1 MENGIGARSELLPN
15 ACVPPGV
22 FHLVMAVSLLSPIL
36 GGCASPGEPVE
47 RKPPVAE
54 EVSDLRAE
62 QTANQVVLT
71 FTLPNQ
77 TVDRRPLTHQ
87 LAIEIYRGIGA
98 PGADSEAHMTL
109 LATVPSAEVNQ
120 YATERR
126 VLYVDSLSPQDFAQT
141 DVAGASYSIRTRAS
155 VEKDSEPSNVAYL
168 LIRPAFEPISDVRT
182 QVTQSAITLTWTAP
196 TKTFTGSTPPLTGCR
211 IYRAEEGAIGESAKA
226 PFVKIGESQSPSFQ
240 DTQFE
245 FGKTYVYSVRSIV
258 GSGVE
263 ALESADSNL
272 VTITPRDTFP
282 PAAPLG
288 LVVALVPRGADTPA
302 HLELSW
308 AISPETDVAGY
319 NVYRSEQAG
328 APGTRLTTDLLLT
341 PAFRDMNVEPGH
353 RYLYTVTA
361 VDRSGNESPASEAI
375 SGGVPA
381 ESQPAP

>member
-1 MENGIGARSELLPN
+1 MENRIGARSELLAN
-15 ACVPPGV
+15 ACAPRCV
-22 FHLVMAVSLLSPIL
+22 FHLAMATLLVPL
-36 GGCASPGEPVE
+36 VGGCASPGDPIA

-54 EVSDLRAE
+54 PVSDLRAE

-71 FTLPNQ
+71 FTLPNE
-77 TVDRRPLTHQ
+77 TVDRQPLTHP
-87 LAIEIYRGIGA
+87 LAVEIYRGIGA
-98 PGADSEAHMTL
+98 PGADSEAHMRL

-120 YATERR
+120 YATQGH
-126 VLYVDSLSPQDFAQT
+126 VVYVDSLGPQDFAQK

-168 LIRPAFEPISDVRT
+168 LIRPALEPISDLKT
-182 QVTQSAITLTWTAP
+182 QVTQSAIALAWTAP
-196 TKTFTGSTPPLTGCR
+196 TKTFTGSTPAVTGYR
-211 IYRAEEGAIGESAKA
+211 LYRAEERSTGEGPQA
-226 PFVKIGESQSPSFQ
+226 PLVKIGESQSLSFQ

-245 FGKTYVYSVRSIV
+245 FGRTYVYSVRSVV

-319 NVYRSEQAG
+319 YVYRSEQAG
-328 APGTRLTTDLLLT
+328 VQGARLNTDLLLT
-341 PAFRDMNVEPGH
+341 PAFRDMNLQPGH
-353 RYLYTVTA
+353 RYFYSATA
-361 VDRSGNESPASEAI
+361 VDRSGNESPASEAV

-381 ESQPAP
+381 EGQPTP